1 MQHSANEEPEEDGN
15 RNMVSNMPLLF
26 ADGYPTSLDRISE
39 AQLEKFIPFMVQCS
53 LGHIEINSTPTE
65 YQQPPWWPKE
75 VEFTRPFK
83 RPKSFRGNWL
93 QKMREIVVLC
103 YSHNACVYL
112 LRYCNDLALYQH
124 TSLRFINNYNSTTSL
139 YERST
144 NKLLVTFRN
153 ENMLYDR
160 EQITS
165 RKCLLPKQSSSLS
178 LSEEAALEEMV
189 ISASFDI
196 YLCDNCDAELYSYGA
211 MVEHEKVCLSEE
223 QQHQNGEASD
233 DDDVIFCGEFIEEN
247 LPIGSA
253 ARERAELQK
262 KQVFLGQNFALCTAA
277 SNSEGATGN
286 GGCGRAGTVAASVV
300 MEELKPLDPVVRGKS
315 SSRPPRRTRGVLTL
329 AKSALIP
336 LSSPAG
342 EYLLRTTKAT
352 TSDEYVMERLER
364 MERFCHAPPL
374 PPGTTGP
381 LIRRCASTSANGER
395 DNTPLVLDR
404 RLPKWLLQ
412 LRSKPNGGPTVPVTY
427 KRSSDD
433 PGEPYRL
440 YKFPRRQLSDRCRRE
455 NYLFYNKPML
465 QRCRPCV
472 VQLERLTREQVETM
486 SMLPLAERLQREA
499 EQALAEERNR
509 RKELAERA
517 TIIDSIDLCSS
528 DDDDEEDTLDRE
540 SAGLDEGF
548 ETDAMNYEYS
558 NMLHPTTHLEVQM
571 EQRWN
576 EGMVQFNENSND
588 LCNEDDDDHD
598 AGAVGVAAAAAAA
611 ADNDDD
617 DDDDDDV
624 QMIVQREEDRYPL
637 LAPPIV
643 NCGHYYKP
651 MGRRSYMEI
660 NNVSS
665 LNLNQA
671 STFVPSTLLSDST
684 IRLNQPI
691 STEYYNGETFDDELQ
706 TIGAGISSYKYA
718 NGTSATAMSMSM
730 SSSVTKA
737 TANGELKENRLVNGR
752 WLHNSSLPVQLRSNQ
767 QQQPSQGSGGNQGHA
782 VSRVLLTAPPLAFAG
797 AVPRVSLHTNGVVH
811 QTVSTTT
818 TFVNQSVRKRMSVP
832 RSSATVAAAN
842 AGATL
847 AGTNL
852 Q

>member
-1 MQHSANEEPEEDGN
+1 MQHSEHEEPEEDGN

-53 LGHIEINSTPTE
+53 LGHIEISSTPTE

-112 LRYCNDLALYQH
+112 LRYCNDLASYQH

-223 QQHQNGEASD
+223 QQHQNGEDSD

-277 SNSEGATGN
+277 SNSEGATAN
-286 GGCGRAGTVAASVV
+286 GGGGAGAAAASAPL
-300 MEELKPLDPVVRGKS
+300 EELKPIDPVVRGKNT
-315 SSRPPRRTRGVLTL
+315 SRPPRRTRGVLTL
-329 AKSALIP
+329 AKTALIP

-342 EYLLRTTKAT
+342 EYLLKTTKAT
-352 TSDEYVMERLER
+352 TSDGYVMERLER

-381 LIRRCASTSANGER
+381 LIRRCASTSATGER
-395 DNTPLVLDR
+395 DAPLVLDR

-412 LRSKPNGGPTVPVTY
+412 LRAKPNGGPTVPVTY
-427 KRSSDD
+427 KRSPDD

-455 NYLFYNKPML
+455 NYLFYNKPLL

-472 VQLERLTREQVETM
+472 VQLERLTREQVETL
-486 SMLPLAERLQREA
+486 SMLPLEERLQREA
-499 EQALAEERNR
+499 EQALAERNR
-509 RKELAERA
+509 WKELAERA

-528 DDDDEEDTLDRE
+528 DDDDTLDRE

-548 ETDAMNYEYS
+548 ETDAMNYETG
-558 NMLHPTTHLEVQM
+558 NMLHPTTHLEVQI
-571 EQRWN
+571 EQRWD
-576 EGMVQFNENSND
+576 ERIEQFNENSND
-588 LCNEDDDDHD
+588 VCDEERNEDD
-598 AGAVGVAAAAAAA
+598 AVGVAV
-611 ADNDDD
+611 ADYVDDD

-624 QMIVQREEDRYPL
+624 QMIVQREEDMHPL

-651 MGRRSYMEI
+651 IGRRSNMHV

-665 LNLNQA
+665 LNLNPA
-671 STFVPSTLLSDST
+671 SSFVPSTLLSDST
-684 IRLNQPI
+684 IRLNQALYTDY
-691 STEYYNGETFDDELQ
+691 SNGETFDDELQ
-706 TIGAGISSYKYA
+706 TITAGIPSYKYA
-718 NGTSATAMSMSM
+718 NGTSATAMSMSG
-730 SSSVTKA
+730 SVTKA
-737 TANGELKENRLVNGR
+737 TANGELKENRLINGR
-752 WLHNSSLPVQLRSNQ
+752 WLHNSSLPVQLRPNQ
-767 QQQPSQGSGGNQGHA
+767 QQQQQHQQHSTGFSSQGSGANQGHSL
-782 VSRVLLTAPPLAFAG
+782 SRVLLTAPPIAFTG
-797 AVPRVSLHTNGVVH
+797 AVPRVSLHTNGIVH
-811 QTVSTTT
+811 QSVSTTT
-818 TFVNQSVRKRMSVP
+818 TIVNQSVRKRMSVP
-832 RSSATVAAAN
+832 RASATVATAN

-847 AGTNL
+847 AGANL

>member
-1 MQHSANEEPEEDGN
+1 MQNSAHEEPEEDGN

-39 AQLEKFIPFMVQCS
+39 TQLEKFIPFMVQCS
-53 LGHIEINSTPTE
+53 LGHIEISSTPTE
-65 YQQPPWWPKE
+65 YQQPIWWPKE

-112 LRYCNDLALYQH
+112 LRYCNDLASYQH

-223 QQHQNGEASD
+223 QQHQNGDTSD

-277 SNSEGATGN
+277 SNSEGATTN
-286 GGCGRAGTVAASVV
+286 GGGGVGAVAASISS
-300 MEELKPLDPVVRGKS
+300 EEFKPMDTVVRGKNA
-315 SSRPPRRTRGVLTL
+315 SRLARRTRGVLTL

-342 EYLLRTTKAT
+342 EYLLKTTKAT

-374 PPGTTGP
+374 PPGITGP
-381 LIRRCASTSANGER
+381 LIRRCARTSTSGER
-395 DNTPLVLDR
+395 DTPFVLDR

-412 LRSKPNGGPTVPVTY
+412 LRAKPNGGPTVPVTY
-427 KRSSDD
+427 KRSLDD

-455 NYLFYNKPML
+455 NYLFYNKPLL

-472 VQLERLTREQVETM
+472 VVLERLTREQVETM
-486 SMLPLAERLQREA
+486 SMLPLAERLQRET
-499 EQALAEERNR
+499 EQALAERNR
-509 RKELAERA
+509 WKELAERA

-528 DDDDEEDTLDRE
+528 DDDQDDDDTLDQE

-548 ETDAMNYEYS
+548 ETDAMNYEAS
-558 NMLHPTTHLEVQM
+558 NMLHPTTHLEVQI
-571 EQRWN
+571 EQRWDERMEN
-576 EGMVQFNENSND
+576 FNGNSND
-588 LCNEDDDDHD
+588 VGNEEEYDDDT
-598 AGAVGVAAAAAAA
+598 AATAV
-611 ADNDDD
+611 DNDD

-624 QMIVQREEDRYPL
+624 QMIVQREEDSYPVL
-637 LAPPIV
+637 VPPVV
-643 NCGHYYKP
+643 NYGRYYKP
-651 MGRRSYMEI
+651 IQRRRNIEVNS
-660 NNVSS
+660 VSS
-665 LNLNQA
+665 LDFNPT

-684 IRLNQPI
+684 IRLNQALF
-691 STEYYNGETFDDELQ
+691 TDYCNGETFDDELH
-706 TIGAGISSYKYA
+706 TIANSIPSYKYA
-718 NGTSATAMSMSM
+718 NGSNATAMSV
-730 SSSVTKA
+730 SSSVPKA
-737 TANGELKENRLVNGR
+737 TANRELKENRLINGR
-752 WLHNSSLPVQLRSNQ
+752 WLHSSSLPVQQRPNQ
-767 QQQPSQGSGGNQGHA
+767 QQQQQQQHSSGFLSQGSGANQGHS
-782 VSRVLLTAPPLAFAG
+782 VSRALLATPPLAFNG
-797 AVPRVSLHTNGVVH
+797 AVPRVSLHTNGIVH

-832 RSSATVAAAN
+832 RASATVETAN
-842 AGATL
+842 AGHTL
-847 AGTNL
+847 AGANL